1 MAKGMSEKRRG
12 ALAEMRKLGER
23 LLRLLWIYQ
32 EGPALETG
40 EEVILEGIAVFL
52 ASVMTT
58 RSGPLI
64 LTNRRLIW
72 YERPTVR
79 PLKPIYGEVR
89 LSDIDAVE
97 KGTLLERIFWNKNIG
112 LHLRGGRRKTLN
124 VDRPDEWVA
133 AIRQAIASQN

>member
-1 MAKGMSEKRRG
+1 MSEKRHS
-12 ALAEMRKLGER
+12 ALTGMRKLGER

-32 EGPALETG
+32 EGPALESG

-72 YERPTVR
+72 YERPTAR

-89 LSDIDAVE
+89 LSDLEAVD
-97 KGTLLERIFWNKNIG
+97 KDTLLDRILWNKNIR

-124 VDRPDEWVA
+124 VDRRDEWLA
-133 AIRQAIASQN
+133 AIRSAIAEQN